1 MIFEFTCTDLVRNK
15 FFFQYDKTKLVI
27 KKGLSKWY
35 NLGPSLSQ
43 NLFIQPLKIKKILS
57 GLPTR
62 QSNTMSFY
70 LFITAADAIMFSP
83 LRNSF
88 ISKLQFSQYHTLFC
102 KKGQFRCQGAF
113 DFNYSAA
120 EVRGRLPI
128 GKKFSLSAGAAFAGA
143 ARLLLWWAFHAS
155 DSVGFQSH
163 SSRSWVRILGAPQCS
178 TATTLNWEA
187 DQDH

>member
-62 QSNTMSFY
+62 QSNTM
-70 LFITAADAIMFSP
+70 LLVNII
-83 LRNSF
+83 
-88 ISKLQFSQYHTLFC
+88 KW
-102 KKGQFRCQGAF
+102 KKIL
-113 DFNYSAA
+113 SI
-120 EVRGRLPI
+120 E
-128 GKKFSLSAGAAFAGA
+128 SL
-143 ARLLLWWAFHAS
+143 H
-155 DSVGFQSH
+155 SV
-163 SSRSWVRILGAPQCS
+163 VLGG
-178 TATTLNWEA
+178 
-187 DQDH
+187 